1 MFMDKTKTIHKTAKG
16 RRVAAFLLAAVMALS
31 MIGTGLTAYASDLTD
46 GPLGE
51 DAGQGPGAQDT
62 SQEASSNVVMT
73 TVGSPDG
80 TGADDGPSGDG
91 TTGTGTS
98 GGTSP
103 VAVTVGMTASP
114 AEVEQGGTV
123 SYEVTM
129 TASEEISVDIDIALP
144 DGVTVP
150 EDMSYDG
157 STEGGGT
164 VTAKGSSIKMTGCKI
179 GGTLAGVGAT
189 DTMTFKANVAADAA
203 TGSGKE
209 ASVTVTPAAGVDTT
223 GSTLTAK
230 AAVTIKAKA
239 AEPPAE
245 WKAPVVK
252 AFLKWQSTTVEA
264 GGKAV
269 AIVTVESDG
278 PLKGVLFDPSYG
290 SGLRADFSKVSTN
303 LGKEGNSHQ
312 GILVT
317 MSKAKA
323 AAYSGQ
329 GTMQFS
335 VQSDAV
341 SGNTGI
347 SGVLYYTYEDK
358 DGVVQAASV
367 NPTADGSSSLTVSD
381 GASSTGS
388 IAVTMSHG
396 ATSSGLTTDSLTV
409 YPGGQVYYD
418 VLLANSSK
426 DQATGVTIDV
436 QLPSFVE
443 NITCSSGGAVQPGN
457 IVRFLNINVPAGY
470 THLTIQGKVKSDAA
484 GSTGTARATMGT
496 SATSNRVFETVGKLT
511 GDIRAEIS
519 VSGGKADAKNPN
531 RITVDPEELLTIGI
545 TVQNNGRGVARM
557 ASVSMSW
564 VPGCTVIKSEP
575 MMMGSSTR
583 LATWSLGDIE
593 PGKSARVDVQLAIP
607 ASGLS
612 ANWYMNPL
620 VSWTDDTGTQS
631 EYAINSYIIQPSGAQ
646 AGSLTVTMTQNGTT
660 GILSVDKGDVVNY
673 VAVITND
680 GSGVLNDI
688 EFACSIPSNL
698 TLQSSGNGNQNGA
711 SGGMALDGSYVYKIP
726 SLAAGASAQVS
737 FSAEVGRV
745 RKAGTAVVQAYVDSD
760 KASARSNSLV
770 LRFGKAD
777 VWAELTQQANI
788 TGATTEDIFVKAGDV
803 ITYMLT
809 VHNDGLGDAS
819 DITVYDTLPANLTAN
834 VSGSSW
840 YRRGQSLEY
849 DLGTVKAGN
858 SRTVTFTATV
868 ASNAQQGE
876 TYANMVTLDW
886 QGMPDDIDEVES
898 NTVKASI
905 GDIYMNPAAGTGTG
919 TTTPGTTVP
928 AGSGNLSVIALS
940 GQTNSHMLL
949 YGATDTIVVNISY
962 SGLNVTTAYTATVE
976 LRNKVTG
983 EMLSLEGKA
992 ATGTTSFT
1000 PAQPDGTL
1008 NTSLQVSPMQL
1019 RGQGIVAFVTIA
1031 TSAGNIVAKTEG
1043 TVDEARTVRAG
1054 QVSGNL
1060 TAGDRKTKNIAAGN
1074 NVQVVNTVT
1083 YTNLAPGQEYRIVA
1097 ELFDRATGE
1106 AVMTGGK
1113 AVVTTTQVPV
1123 SGEKAGTSNTPSGN
1137 GTTGTTTGG
1146 TWSGTPGAP
1155 VNQTQSGGAVGN
1167 GAAGTNTSGTT
1178 GTPAEQPSSQ
1188 VTQQYETVTQTTW
1201 DMSNAKP
1208 ATAATTFRPTASDGT
1223 TEVIFVLNTLQSTGT
1238 QYVVKTSLYDMN
1250 DNLLAEDS
1258 DTSSAI
1264 AASKGATVRTQ
1275 ARVQTGVTDWA
1286 MPIGIAAAVLL
1297 LSCGGAGVYL
1307 YYRKREL
1314 FDRILRR

>member
-1 MFMDKTKTIHKTAKG
+1 MDKTKTIHKTAKG
-16 RRVAAFLLAAVMALS
+16 RRMAAFLLAAVMALS

-46 GPLGE
+46 GPAGE

-62 SQEASSNVVMT
+62 PQEAESNIVMT

-80 TGADDGPSGDG
+80 TGAGDDSPDSSPSGSVTG
-91 TTGTGTS
+91 TT
-98 GGTSP
+98 P
-103 VAVTVGMTASP
+103 VTVTVSMTASP

-123 SYEVTM
+123 SYEIKM
-129 TASEEISVDIDIALP
+129 TASEEISADVDVTLP
-144 DGVTVP
+144 DGITVP
-150 EDMSYDG
+150 EDLSYDG
-157 STEGGGT
+157 TETGGGT
-164 VTAKGSSIKMTGCKI
+164 VEAKGSSIKMTGCKI
-179 GGTLAGVGAT
+179 GGANAA
-189 DTMTFKANVAADAA
+189 DSMKFSANVAADAA

-209 ASVTVTPAAGVDTT
+209 ASVTITPAVGVDTT

-230 AAVTIKAKA
+230 ASVTVKAKA
-239 AEPPAE
+239 VAPPAE

-252 AFLKWQSTTVEA
+252 ASLKWQSTTVDA

-269 AIVTVESDG
+269 AVVTVESDG
-278 PLKGVLFDPSYG
+278 PLKGVLFDPTYG
-290 SGLRADFSKVSTN
+290 SGLRADFSEVYSN
-303 LGKEGNSHQ
+303 LGKEGNNHQ
-312 GILVT
+312 GVLVT
-317 MSKAKA
+317 VSKTNARA
-323 AAYSGQ
+323 ADYSGSS
-329 GTMQFS
+329 TMQFS
-335 VQSDAV
+335 VKSDAV
-341 SGNTGI
+341 SGNTNI

-358 DGVVQAASV
+358 DGVVQTGSV
-367 NPTADGSSSLTVSD
+367 NPAMDGSSNLIVSD
-381 GASSTGS
+381 GASSTGG

-426 DQATGVTIDV
+426 DQVAGVTIDV

-457 IVRFLNINVPAGY
+457 VVRFLNINVPSGY

-496 SATSNRVFETVGKLT
+496 TATSNRVFETVGKLT
-511 GDIRAEIS
+511 GDIRAEIF
-519 VSGGKADAKNPN
+519 VTGGKADAKNPN

-545 TVQNNGRGVARM
+545 TVQNNGKGVARM

-575 MMMGSSTR
+575 MMMGSSTK

-698 TLQSSGNGNQNGA
+698 TLQSSGNGNQNGT

-803 ITYMLT
+803 ITYTLT

-834 VSGSSW
+834 VTGNSW
-840 YRRGQSLEY
+840 YRRGQALEY
-849 DLGTVKAGN
+849 DLGTVKAGG

-905 GDIYMNPAAGTGTG
+905 GDIYMNTAAGAGN
-919 TTTPGTTVP
+919 TTPGTGPV
-928 AGSGNLSVIALS
+928 AGSGTLSVIALS

-949 YGATDTIVVNISY
+949 YGPTDTIVVNISY

-976 LRNKVTG
+976 LRNKATG
-983 EMLSLEGKA
+983 EMLSLEGKS

-1019 RGQGIVAFVTIA
+1019 RGQGIVASVTIA
-1031 TSAGNIVAKTEG
+1031 TSAGNIVAKTEE

-1054 QVSGNL
+1054 QVSGDL
-1060 TAGDRKTKNIAAGN
+1060 TAGDRKSKNIAAGN

-1106 AVMTGGK
+1106 AIVTGGK

-1123 SGEKAGTSNTPSGN
+1123 SGEKAGTTASPSGN
-1137 GTTGTTTGG
+1137 GTPGNTTGG
-1146 TWSGTPGAP
+1146 NWSGTPGAP

-1167 GAAGTNTSGTT
+1167 GTAGTNTSGTT
-1178 GTPAEQPSSQ
+1178 GTPSPEQPSGQ
-1188 VTQQYETVTQTTW
+1188 AVQQYETVTQTTW

-1275 ARVQTGVTDWA
+1275 ARVQTGVSDWA
-1286 MPIGIAAAVLL
+1286 MPVGIVAAVLL